1 MYSKDKTMP
10 WWLTVLTG
18 LAILAAGIYLLVSPV
33 SGLNTLTFILAAG
46 VLIFSLY
53 YFYQAYKYRSENR
66 LFVPFLV
73 HALLDIVLFVLVIV
87 IRNSHYLLGAIL
99 ASWFVIFGVFGMIH
113 SRQDGGGKGRT
124 RFSALFVLIGVVL
137 LLLFF
142 LGIDH
147 VVFLGIVAILIG
159 VVRTA
164 LGIIGKVQ
172 RDGRTSGGRSNLM

>member
-1 MYSKDKTMP
+1 MFSKDKTMP
-10 WWLTVLTG
+10 WWLTVITG
-18 LAILAAGIYLLVSPV
+18 LAILGAGIYLLVSPE
-33 SGLNTLTFILAAG
+33 SGLNALTFILAAG

-53 YFYQAYKYRSENR
+53 HFYQAYKYKDENR
-66 LFVPFLV
+66 SFVAFLV
-73 HALLDIVLFVLVIV
+73 HALLDIVLFALVIV

-99 ASWFVIFGVFGMIH
+99 ASWFVIFGVFGLIH

-142 LGIDH
+142 LGINH
-147 VVFLGIVAILIG
+147 VLFLGIVAILIG
-159 VVRTA
+159 VIRVVQGIVSKVR
-164 LGIIGKVQ
+164 